1 MRIAVLTNEYPPKIY
16 GGAGVHVDFLVR
28 ELRRLIDVDV
38 HCFGGPR
45 PDANG
50 YEPSDELTDANLALR
65 ALSVDLQMA
74 AAVSGVRVVHSHT
87 WYAGIGGHLASMLHG
102 IPHVVTAH
110 SLEPLRPWKREQL
123 GGGYD
128 VSCWAEQ
135 TAFEGADAV
144 IAVSKGMREDILSVY
159 PAIDPAKVHVVHN
172 GVDTAIYAP
181 TEEIDALVKHGVDP
195 DRPYVLY
202 VGRITRQ
209 KGLPHLLA
217 AAHRLEPGV
226 QLVLCASAPDTPEIA
241 TEVER
246 EVAALE
252 AERGGGVVWLRDML
266 PREELV
272 QLLSH
277 ATAFCCPSVY
287 EPLGI
292 VNLEAMAC
300 HAPVV
305 ASAVG
310 GIPEVVADGET
321 GLLVPYSADDEPA
334 FEAGLAEAINTLV
347 RDPQRAA
354 EMGKAGRDR
363 AVDLFSWEAIAE
375 QTVTVY
381 MSLR

>member
-28 ELRRLIDVDV
+28 ELRRLVDVDV

-45 PDANG
+45 PDAAG

-74 AAVSGVRVVHSHT
+74 AAVANARVVHSHT
-87 WYAGIGGHLASMLHG
+87 WYAGLGGHLAGMLNG

-128 VSCWAEQ
+128 VSCWAER

-144 IAVSKGMREDILSVY
+144 IAVSAGMREDILSVY
-159 PAIDPAKVHVVHN
+159 PAVDPDKVHVVHN
-172 GVDTAIYAP
+172 GVDTALYAP
-181 TEEIDALVKHGVDP
+181 DEEVGALRRHGIDP

-252 AERGGGVVWLRDML
+252 AERWGVVWLRDML
-266 PREELV
+266 PREELIQV
-272 QLLSH
+272 LSH

-321 GLLVPYSADDEPA
+321 GLLVPYSPEDEAA
-334 FEAGLAEAINTLV
+334 FEAGLAEALNALV
-347 RDPQRAA
+347 RDPERAA

-381 MSLR
+381 LSLR

>member
-28 ELRRLIDVDV
+28 ELRRLVDVDV

-45 PDANG
+45 PDAAG

-74 AAVSGVRVVHSHT
+74 AAVANARVVHSHT
-87 WYAGIGGHLASMLHG
+87 WYAGLGGHLAGMLNG

-128 VSCWAEQ
+128 VSCWAER

-144 IAVSKGMREDILSVY
+144 IAVSAGMREDILSVY
-159 PAIDPAKVHVVHN
+159 PAVDPDKVHVVHN
-172 GVDTAIYAP
+172 GVDTALYAP
-181 TEEIDALVKHGVDP
+181 DEEVDALRRHGIDP

-252 AERGGGVVWLRDML
+252 AERWGVIWLRDML
-266 PREELV
+266 PREELIQV
-272 QLLSH
+272 LSH

-321 GLLVPYSADDEPA
+321 GLLVPYSPEDEAA
-334 FEAGLAEAINTLV
+334 FEAGLAEALNALV
-347 RDPQRAA
+347 RDPERAA

-381 MSLR
+381 LSLR

>member
-28 ELRRLIDVDV
+28 ELRRLVDVDV

-45 PDANG
+45 PDASG

-65 ALSVDLQMA
+65 ALSIDLQMA
-74 AAVSGVRVVHSHT
+74 AAVSGARVVHSHT
-87 WYAGIGGHLASMLHG
+87 WYAGLGGHLAAMLND

-110 SLEPLRPWKREQL
+110 SLEPLRPWKAEQL
-123 GGGYD
+123 GGGYT
-128 VSCWAEQ
+128 VSCWAER

-144 IAVSKGMREDILSVY
+144 VAVSKGMREDILSVY
-159 PAIDPAKVHVVHN
+159 PAVDPDKVHVVHN
-172 GVDTAIYAP
+172 GVDTALYAP
-181 TEEIDALVKHGVDP
+181 TDEVAVLEKHGVDP
-195 DRPYVLY
+195 NRPYVLY

-217 AAHRLEPGV
+217 AAHQLEPGV

-241 TEVER
+241 VEVER

-252 AERGGGVVWLRDML
+252 TERGGIVWLRDML
-266 PREELV
+266 PREEV
-272 QLLSH
+272 IELLSH
-277 ATAFCCPSVY
+277 ATAFVCPSVY

-310 GIPEVVADGET
+310 GIPEVVAHGET

-334 FEAGLAEAINTLV
+334 FEAGLADAINTLV
-347 RDPQRAA
+347 RDPARAA

>member
-1 MRIAVLTNEYPPKIY
+1 MRVAVLTNEYPPKIY

-28 ELRRLIDVDV
+28 ELRRLVDVDV

-45 PDANG
+45 PDASG
-50 YEPSDELTDANLALR
+50 YEPGSELAGANPALR

-74 AAVSGVRVVHSHT
+74 AAVSGARVVHSHT
-87 WYAGIGGHLASMLHG
+87 WYAGLGGHLTKMLLD

-110 SLEPLRPWKREQL
+110 SLEPLRPWKAEQL
-123 GGGYD
+123 GGGYA
-128 VSCWAEQ
+128 VSCWAEKV
-135 TAFEGADAV
+135 AVEAAEAV
-144 IAVSKGMREDILSVY
+144 IAVSGNMRTDILTTY
-159 PAIDPAKVHVVHN
+159 PAVDPDKVHVVHN
-172 GVDTAIYAP
+172 GVDTAMYAP
-181 TEEIDALVKHGVDP
+181 TDTTDALERHGVDP
-195 DRPYVLY
+195 ARPYVLY

-241 TEVER
+241 AEVEN

-252 AERGGGVVWLRDML
+252 AERGGVIWLRDML
-266 PREELV
+266 PRGEVIE
-272 QLLSH
+272 LLSH

-334 FEAGLAEAINTLV
+334 FEAGLAEALNTLV
-347 RDPQRAA
+347 RDPKKAA
-354 EMGKAGRDR
+354 AMGEAGRDR

-381 MSLR
+381 MSLG